1 MGVRLHRSIIGKRW
15 ILPGVVII
23 ALLLAG
29 FVLVRSN
36 QTVTLVLGGD
46 LMLAREGDPILTSA
60 DSFGDAATVIQN
72 ADLAMANLESPLTTA
87 CYVAR
92 DIPGYDLCADASA
105 IPTLKSAGFDGFSI
119 ANNHALDCAGGG
131 MEETSSQ
138 LAAAGLFAI
147 GSGQDP
153 VILKVKGQ
161 RLAFLAYEDVLQ
173 PLDLYS
179 VLEEV
184 KQARPLADILIVS
197 LHWGNE
203 YQAGP
208 DRWQQELA
216 QRLADAGV
224 DVIWGHHPHVLQP
237 MQWLK
242 SSDSAHE
249 TLVIYSLGNLYSDQF
264 MLEDAR
270 RTALVK
276 LEVKHAKI
284 AAVEVYPL
292 ILGVDTGRLVH
303 ADSAES
309 EFIFDRLSW
318 IPAE

>member
-1 MGVRLHRSIIGKRW
+1 VGVKLHRPIIGKRF
-15 ILPGVVII
+15 ILPGVVIP
-23 ALLLAG
+23 LLLAG

-46 LMLAREGDPILTSA
+46 LMLAREGIPIVTNV
-60 DSFGDAATVIQN
+60 DGFGDAATIIHH
-72 ADLAMANLESPLTTA
+72 ADLAIANLESPLTTVG
-87 CYVAR
+87 YVER
-92 DIPGYDLCADASA
+92 ERPGYNLCADASA
-105 IPTLKSAGFDGFSI
+105 IPSLNSAGFDGFSV
-119 ANNHALDCAGGG
+119 ANNHGLDCGENGV
-131 MEETSSQ
+131 EETSSQ

-147 GSGQDP
+147 GAGQDP
-153 VILKVKGQ
+153 VILEVKGQ
-161 RLAFLAYEDVLQ
+161 RIAFLAYEDVLQ
-173 PLDLYS
+173 PLDLGT
-179 VLEEV
+179 VVEEI
-184 KQARPLADILIVS
+184 KQARSLADILIVS

-208 DRWQQELA
+208 DSWQQELA

-237 MQWLK
+237 MQWIK
-242 SSDSAHE
+242 SSDETHE

-276 LEVKHAKI
+276 LEVRHAKI

-292 ILGVDTGRLVH
+292 VLGMDTGRLVN
-303 ADSAES
+303 ADAGES
-309 EFIFDRLSW
+309 EIILDRLKWMPS
-318 IPAE
+318 E